1 MNNAGTL
8 AVTAD
13 LPVGIT
19 GARDCEYVTYSSI
32 ASSNGH
38 RMSYTN
44 TSDPEGTYEAY
55 GTDTEDDY
63 MIVIVAGAYGNSAVL
78 QLEVAY

>member
-1 MNNAGTL
+1 MNNAGVL
-8 AVTAD
+8 ATSTS

-44 TSDPEGTYEAY
+44 TSDPEGAYGPY
-55 GTDTEDDY
+55 GTDEEDDY
-63 MIVIVAGAYGNSAVL
+63 MIVIVAGAVGNSAIL